1 MQKKLIAVL
10 AAALLASCSS
20 YYSEPY
26 SLVGAQKWNMTNPNT
41 FNITLS
47 QIDGSSP
54 LNQPAKITPGK
65 HTLTVNLGNAVTNV
79 TMDFKPC
86 TQYWIVG
93 ERLDPAGQ
101 NLVVKVDNTEPI
113 PGCKMPAAK

>member
-1 MQKKLIAVL
+1 MEKKLIAVL
-10 AAALLASCSS
+10 AAALLASCAN
-20 YYSEPY
+20 YSEPY

-41 FNITLS
+41 FNISLN

-65 HTLTVNLGNAVTNV
+65 HTLTVNLGNSNTNV

-86 TQYWIVG
+86 TQYWIGLQAAGG
-93 ERLDPAGQ
+93 EVNDADG
-101 NLVVKVDNTEPI
+101 
-113 PGCKMPAAK
+113 ASAKCWKRRDC